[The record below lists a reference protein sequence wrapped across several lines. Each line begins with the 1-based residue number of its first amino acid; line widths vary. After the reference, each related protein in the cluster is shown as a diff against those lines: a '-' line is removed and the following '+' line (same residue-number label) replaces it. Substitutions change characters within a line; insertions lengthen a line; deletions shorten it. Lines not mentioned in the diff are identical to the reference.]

1 MRSVY
6 LDNGAT
12 SYPKA
17 PGVGEAMAHYITN
30 IGCNIARGGYQQAY
44 DAAGRVLEIREKLNS
59 LVNGP
64 GSRNVVFTPGAT
76 AGLNMLLKG
85 LLRPGDKVLTSPME
99 HNAVL
104 RPLEQLKQRGVTVEL
119 LPCTERGE
127 LILEGLADRLTSDV
141 RAVILC
147 HGSNV
152 SGTRFPIEQVGPLC
166 RERGIFFLVDAA
178 QTLGVIPV
186 DMAAM
191 AIDGLAFPGHK
202 GLLGPQGI
210 GGLVITD
217 ALAGELVLEGLA
229 ERITPDLRAVVLCH
243 GSNLSGTL
251 FPIEKVGPL
260 CREKGVFFL
269 VDAAQT
275 LGAFPVDMAAMAID
289 GLAFPGH
296 KGLLGPQGIGGL
308 VVTDALAA
316 ELEPLL
322 AGGTGSMS
330 ESLDMP
336 PYLPDRFEAG
346 TLNLPGVFGLGAAL
360 DYLTEQGAALR
371 DREHRLAGHLWARLM
386 ELEEDGI
393 RVLGALDPAWRTG
406 VVSIDCRKMD
416 NAQLSYLLEQDYGI
430 QTRCGLHCAP
440 VAHQTL
446 GTFPQG
452 AVRFSVGPFNTFE
465 EIDYVQ
471 GAVYDLLTSL

>member
-127 LILEGLADRLTSDV
+127 LILEGLADRLTPDV

-152 SGTRFPIEQVGPLC
+152 SGTRFPIAQVGPLC
-166 RERGIFFLVDAA
+166 RERGIFFLADAA

-210 GGLVITD
+210 GGLVLTD
-217 ALAGELVLEGLA
+217 ALAGEL
-229 ERITPDLRAVVLCH
+229 
-243 GSNLSGTL
+243 
-251 FPIEKVGPL
+251 
-260 CREKGVFFL
+260 
-269 VDAAQT
+269 
-275 LGAFPVDMAAMAID
+275 
-289 GLAFPGH
+289 
-296 KGLLGPQGIGGL
+296 
-308 VVTDALAA
+308 
-316 ELEPLL
+316 EPLL
-322 AGGTGSMS
+322 SGGTGSMS

-336 PYLPDRFEAG
+336 PFLPDRLEAG
-346 TLNLPGVFGLGAAL
+346 TLNLPGIFGLGAAL
-360 DYLTEQGAALR
+360 DYLEGEGEALR
-371 DREHRLAGHLWARLM
+371 VREHKLAGHLWARLM
-386 ELEEDGI
+386 ELEEDGV
-393 RVLGALDPAWRTG
+393 RVLGSRDPSNRTG
-406 VVSIDCRKMD
+406 VVSIDFLKAD
-416 NAQLSYLLEQDYGI
+416 NGEMAFRLEQEYGI

-440 VAHQTL
+440 LAHQTL

-452 AVRFSVGPFNTFE
+452 AVRFSVGPFTTFE
-465 EIDYVQ
+465 ELDYVQ
-471 GAVYDLLTSL
+471 DAVYRLLLE

>member
-64 GSRNVVFTPGAT
+64 GSRNVVFAPGAT

-104 RPLEQLKQRGVTVEL
+104 RPLEQLKKRGVTVEL
-119 LPCTERGE
+119 LPCTQRGE

-152 SGTRFPIEQVGPLC
+152 SGTRFPIAQVGPLC
-166 RERGIFFLVDAA
+166 RERGVFFLVDAA
-178 QTLGVIPV
+178 QTLGAIPV

-217 ALAGELVLEGLA
+217 TLAG
-229 ERITPDLRAVVLCH
+229 
-243 GSNLSGTL
+243 
-251 FPIEKVGPL
+251 
-260 CREKGVFFL
+260 
-269 VDAAQT
+269 
-275 LGAFPVDMAAMAID
+275 
-289 GLAFPGH
+289 
-296 KGLLGPQGIGGL
+296 
-308 VVTDALAA
+308 

-322 AGGTGSMS
+322 SGGTGSMS

-336 PYLPDRFEAG
+336 PFLPDRLEAG
-346 TLNLPGVFGLGAAL
+346 TLNLPGIFGLGAAL
-360 DYLTEQGAALR
+360 DYLEGEGEALR
-371 DREHRLAGHLWARLM
+371 IREHKLAGHLWARLM
-386 ELEEDGI
+386 ELEEDGV
-393 RVLGALDPAWRTG
+393 RVLGSRDPSNRTG
-406 VVSIDCRKMD
+406 VVSIDFLKAD
-416 NAQLSYLLEQDYGI
+416 NGEMAFRLEQEYGI

-440 VAHQTL
+440 LAHKTL

-452 AVRFSVGPFNTFE
+452 AVRFSTGPFTTFAD
-465 EIDYVQ
+465 IDAAA
-471 GAVYDLLTSL
+471 GAVEALLAGG

>member
-17 PGVGEAMAHYITN
+17 PGVGEAMANYITN

-104 RPLEQLKQRGVTVEL
+104 RPLEQLKKRGVTVEL

-127 LILEGLADRLTSDV
+127 LVLDGLTEKLTPDV

-217 ALAGELVLEGLA
+217 ALAGEL
-229 ERITPDLRAVVLCH
+229 
-243 GSNLSGTL
+243 
-251 FPIEKVGPL
+251 
-260 CREKGVFFL
+260 
-269 VDAAQT
+269 
-275 LGAFPVDMAAMAID
+275 
-289 GLAFPGH
+289 
-296 KGLLGPQGIGGL
+296 
-308 VVTDALAA
+308 
-316 ELEPLL
+316 EPLL
-322 AGGTGSMS
+322 SGGTGSMS

-336 PYLPDRFEAG
+336 PFLPDRLEAG
-346 TLNLPGVFGLGAAL
+346 TLNLPGIFGLGAAL
-360 DYLTEQGAALR
+360 DYLEGEGEALR
-371 DREHRLAGHLWARLM
+371 VREHKLAGHLWARLM
-386 ELEEDGI
+386 ELEEDGV
-393 RVLGALDPAWRTG
+393 RVLGSRDPSNRTG
-406 VVSIDCRKMD
+406 VVSIDFLKAD
-416 NAQLSYLLEQDYGI
+416 NGEMAFRLEQEYGI

-440 VAHQTL
+440 LAHQTL

-452 AVRFSVGPFNTFE
+452 AVRFSVGPFTTFE
-465 EIDYVQ
+465 ELDYVQ
-471 GAVYDLLTSL
+471 DAVYRLLLG

>member
-17 PGVGEAMAHYITN
+17 PGVGEAMACFITEV
-30 IGCNIARGGYQQAY
+30 GCNIGRGGYQRAY
-44 DAAGRVLEIREKLNS
+44 DAAGRVLEVREALNA

-64 GSRNVVFTPGAT
+64 SPRNVVFTAGAT
-76 AGLNMLLKG
+76 ASLNLLLKG
-85 LLRPGDKVLTSPME
+85 LLRPGDRVLTSPME

-104 RPLEQLKQRGVTVEL
+104 RPLEQLKRRGVVL
-119 LPCTERGE
+119 DYLPCTGRGE
-127 LILEGLADRLTSDV
+127 LI
-141 RAVILC
+141 
-147 HGSNV
+147 
-152 SGTRFPIEQVGPLC
+152 
-166 RERGIFFLVDAA
+166 
-178 QTLGVIPV
+178 
-186 DMAAM
+186 
-191 AIDGLAFPGHK
+191 
-202 GLLGPQGI
+202 
-210 GGLVITD
+210 
-217 ALAGELVLEGLA
+217 LEGLA

-393 RVLGALDPAWRTG
+393 RVLGTLDPACRTG

>member
-64 GSRNVVFTPGAT
+64 GSRNVVFAPGAT

-85 LLRPGDKVLTSPME
+85 LLRSGDKVLTSPME

-104 RPLEQLKQRGVTVEL
+104 RPLEQLKKRGVTVEL

-178 QTLGVIPV
+178 QTLGAIPV

-217 ALAGELVLEGLA
+217 ALAGEL
-229 ERITPDLRAVVLCH
+229 
-243 GSNLSGTL
+243 
-251 FPIEKVGPL
+251 
-260 CREKGVFFL
+260 
-269 VDAAQT
+269 
-275 LGAFPVDMAAMAID
+275 
-289 GLAFPGH
+289 
-296 KGLLGPQGIGGL
+296 
-308 VVTDALAA
+308 
-316 ELEPLL
+316 EPLL
-322 AGGTGSMS
+322 SGGTGSMS

-336 PYLPDRFEAG
+336 PFLPDRLEAG
-346 TLNLPGVFGLGAAL
+346 TLNLPGIFGLGAAL
-360 DYLTEQGAALR
+360 DYLEGEGEALR
-371 DREHRLAGHLWARLM
+371 VREHKLAGHLWARLM
-386 ELEEDGI
+386 ELEEDGV
-393 RVLGALDPAWRTG
+393 RVLGSRDPSNRTG
-406 VVSIDCRKMD
+406 VVSIDFLKAD
-416 NAQLSYLLEQDYGI
+416 NGEMAFRLEQEYGI

-440 VAHQTL
+440 LAHQTL

-452 AVRFSVGPFNTFE
+452 AVRFSVGPFTTFE
-465 EIDYVQ
+465 DIDYVQ
-471 GAVYDLLTSL
+471 GAVYELLLE

>member
-17 PGVGEAMAHYITN
+17 PGVGEAMACFITEV
-30 IGCNIARGGYQQAY
+30 GCNIGRGGYQRAY
-44 DAAGRVLEIREKLNS
+44 DAAGRVLEVREALNA

-64 GSRNVVFTPGAT
+64 SPRNVVFTAGAT
-76 AGLNMLLKG
+76 ASLNLLLKG
-85 LLRPGDKVLTSPME
+85 LLRPGDRVLTSPME

-104 RPLEQLKQRGVTVEL
+104 RPLEQLKRRGVVVVDY
-119 LPCTERGE
+119 LPCTGR
-127 LILEGLADRLTSDV
+127 
-141 RAVILC
+141 
-147 HGSNV
+147 
-152 SGTRFPIEQVGPLC
+152 
-166 RERGIFFLVDAA
+166 
-178 QTLGVIPV
+178 
-186 DMAAM
+186 
-191 AIDGLAFPGHK
+191 
-202 GLLGPQGI
+202 
-210 GGLVITD
+210 
-217 ALAGELVLEGLA
+217 GELVLEGLA

>member
-17 PGVGEAMAHYITN
+17 PGVGEAMSDFITN

-44 DAAGRVLEIREKLNS
+44 DAAGRVLEVREKLNA

-64 GSRNVVFTPGAT
+64 GSRNVVFTAGAT
-76 AGLNMLLKG
+76 AGLNLLLKG

-104 RPLEQLKQRGVTVEL
+104 RPLEQLKKQGVVVEY
-119 LPCTERGE
+119 LPCAGRGE
-127 LILEGLADRLTSDV
+127 LILDGLADKLTPDV
-141 RAVILC
+141 RAVMLC

-152 SGTRFPIEQVGPLC
+152 SGTLFPIDKVGPLC
-166 RERGIFFLVDAA
+166 RARGIFFLVDAA
-178 QTLGVIPV
+178 QTLGAIPV

-191 AIDGLAFPGHK
+191 CIDGLAFPGHK

-210 GGLVITD
+210 GGV
-217 ALAGELVLEGLA
+217 
-229 ERITPDLRAVVLCH
+229 
-243 GSNLSGTL
+243 
-251 FPIEKVGPL
+251 
-260 CREKGVFFL
+260 
-269 VDAAQT
+269 
-275 LGAFPVDMAAMAID
+275 
-289 GLAFPGH
+289 
-296 KGLLGPQGIGGL
+296 

-316 ELEPLL
+316 ELDPLL
-322 AGGTGSMS
+322 SGGTGSMS
-330 ESLDMP
+330 ESLEMP
-336 PYLPDRFEAG
+336 AFLPDRFEAG
-346 TLNLPGVFGLGAAL
+346 TLNLPGIFGLGAAL
-360 DYLTEQGAALR
+360 DYLEGEGEALR
-371 DREHRLAGHLWARLM
+371 IREHKLAGHLWDRLM

-393 RVLGALDPAWRTG
+393 RVLGTDNPANRTG
-406 VVSIDCRKMD
+406 VVSIDFLKAD
-416 NAQLSYLLEQDYGI
+416 NGEMAFRLEQEYGI

-452 AVRFSVGPFNTFE
+452 AVRFSVGPFTTFE
-465 EIDYVQ
+465 DIDYVQ
-471 GAVYDLLTSL
+471 GAVYELLLD